1 MSTNIKATNIELT
14 DAIKDYVNK
23 NLLGLDRFITDPKEN
38 LIIQVEVGKTTRHHK
53 SGDYFRAEFNVDI
66 SGKKFYV
73 SAKKDNLYGAID
85 EAKEALFRK
94 IDYSKNKE
102 RTLLRRG
109 AKSIKKMIRGLSHRN
124 PETSK

>member
-14 DAIKDYVNK
+14 DAIKDYVNN
-23 NLLGLDRFITDPKEN
+23 NLLGLDRFITDPKED
-38 LIIQVEVGKTTRHHK
+38 LIIQVEVGKTTRHHR

-94 IDYSKNKE
+94 IDYSKNRE

>member
-38 LIIQVEVGKTTRHHK
+38 LIIQVEVGKTTMHHR

>member
-23 NLLGLDRFITDPKEN
+23 NLLGLDRFITDPKED

-94 IDYSKNKE
+94 IDYSKNRE

-109 AKSIKKMIRGLSHRN
+109 AK
-124 PETSK
+124 

>member
-38 LIIQVEVGKTTRHHK
+38 LIIQVEVGKTTMHHR

-94 IDYSKNKE
+94 IDYSKNRE

>member
-1 MSTNIKATNIELT
+1 MNINIKATNIELT
-14 DAIKDYVNK
+14 DAIKDYINSRLESIEK
-23 NLLGLDRFITDPKEN
+23 SLLNQEESLS
-38 LIIQVEVGKTTRHHK
+38 VYAEVGKTTKHHK
-53 SGDYFRAEFNVDI
+53 RGDYFKAEFNVEI

-73 SAKKDNLYGAID
+73 SSEKDNLYGAID
-85 EAKEALFRK
+85 DAKESLFRK

-109 AKSIKKMIRGLSHRN
+109 AKSIKKMIRGLSHRD

>member
-23 NLLGLDRFITDPKEN
+23 NLWGLDRFITDPKED
-38 LIIQVEVGKTTRHHK
+38 LIIQVEGGKTTRHHK

>member
-23 NLLGLDRFITDPKEN
+23 NLLGLDRFITDPKED

-85 EAKEALFRK
+85 EAREALFRK

>member
-1 MSTNIKATNIELT
+1 TNIKATNIELT

-23 NLLGLDRFITDPKEN
+23 NLLGLDRFITDPKED

-94 IDYSKNKE
+94 IDYSKNRE

>member
-23 NLLGLDRFITDPKEN
+23 NLLGLDRFITDPKED

>member
-23 NLLGLDRFITDPKEN
+23 NLLGLDRFITDPKED

-94 IDYSKNKE
+94 IDYSKNRE

>member
-23 NLLGLDRFITDPKEN
+23 NLLGLDRFITDPKED

-109 AKSIKKMIRGLSHRN
+109 AKSIKKMIRGLSHRD

>member
-23 NLLGLDRFITDPKEN
+23 NLLGLDRFITDPKEDI
-38 LIIQVEVGKTTRHHK
+38 IIQVEVGKTTRHHK

-94 IDYSKNKE
+94 IDYSKNRE

>member
-14 DAIKDYVNK
+14 DAIKDYVNN
-23 NLLGLDRFITDPKEN
+23 NLLGLDRFITDQKED

-94 IDYSKNKE
+94 IDYSKNRE

>member
-23 NLLGLDRFITDPKEN
+23 NLLGLDRFITDPKED

-109 AKSIKKMIRGLSHRN
+109 AKSIKKMIRVLSHRN

>member
-38 LIIQVEVGKTTRHHK
+38 LIIQAEVGKTTRHHK

>member
-23 NLLGLDRFITDPKEN
+23 NLLGLDRFITNPKED

>member
-23 NLLGLDRFITDPKEN
+23 NLLGLDRFITDPKED

-94 IDYSKNKE
+94 IDYLKNKE

>member
-23 NLLGLDRFITDPKEN
+23 NLLGLDRFITDPKED
-38 LIIQVEVGKTTRHHK
+38 LIIQVEVGKTTRLHK